1 MLLKMKIRVKV
12 MMTLDIDP
20 EEYPVPADGR
30 VNEEI
35 QDHMQDYI
43 HDLSGVKIKHMRA
56 ISEEI

>member
-30 VNEEI
+30 VDEEI
-35 QDHMQDYI
+35 QDHMQDYV

>member
-30 VNEEI
+30 VDEEI

>member
-1 MLLKMKIRVKV
+1 MKIRVKV

-30 VNEEI
+30 VDEEI